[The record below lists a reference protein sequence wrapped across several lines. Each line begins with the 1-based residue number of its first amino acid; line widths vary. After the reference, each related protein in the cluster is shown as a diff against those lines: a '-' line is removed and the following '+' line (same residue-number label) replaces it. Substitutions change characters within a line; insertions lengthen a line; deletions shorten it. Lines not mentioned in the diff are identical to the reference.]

1 MTSTASLF
9 NNNQCKILKTI
20 DPVTTTIYQ
29 LADVEHVSDDDKDD
43 SDHDD
48 RDDSHVDVDSNT
60 CPPTSG
66 NWPTNNECNFLKKW
80 CGYNFTILHK
90 STKWRIMG
98 KCIHRKNG
106 FESKNGWMID

>member
-48 RDDSHVDVDSNT
+48 REDSHVDVDSNT

-80 CGYNFTILHK
+80 CGGYKFTILHK
-90 STKWRIMG
+90 STKWRNMG
-98 KCIHRKNG
+98 KWIHRKNV
-106 FESKNGWMID
+106 FESKNGSV